1 MNRFK
6 SLFDIK
12 MWKFLLVGVA
22 NTVFNWGI
30 VFVLLQYA
38 AFTPLAATAVSTV
51 LASIL
56 SYVLNRYFTFRYQGD
71 SGRSILRFALNI
83 LVCYVLGYGIA
94 LLVIYPLLPGVDADW
109 SKILSILSGEKAT
122 KWDFIAAIIGSC
134 LFTGFNYLGQRFFA
148 FRETEEP
155 K

>member
-1 MNRFK
+1 MKQLK

-22 NTVFNWGI
+22 NTVFNWVI
-30 VFVLLQYA
+30 VILLLKYA
-38 AFTPLAATAVSTV
+38 GFTPLVATAVSTV

-56 SYVLNRYFTFRYQGD
+56 SCVLNRYFTFRYQGD
-71 SGRSILRFALNI
+71 SARSILRFALNI

-94 LLVIYPLLPGVDADW
+94 LLVIYPMFPGVESDW

-122 KWDFIAAIIGSC
+122 KWDFFAAIIGSC

-148 FRETEEP
+148 FRETEASE
-155 K
+155 

>member
-1 MNRFK
+1 MKQLK

-22 NTVFNWGI
+22 NTIFNWVI

-38 AFTPLAATAVSTV
+38 GFTALAATAVSTV

-56 SYVLNRYFTFRYQGD
+56 SYVLNRYFTFRYQG
-71 SGRSILRFALNI
+71 SGLRSILRFALNI

-122 KWDFIAAIIGSC
+122 KWDYLAAIIGSC
-134 LFTGFNYLGQRFFA
+134 FFTGFNYLGQRFFA
-148 FRETEEP
+148 FRETEVSE
-155 K
+155 

>member
-1 MNRFK
+1 MEKFK

-22 NTVFNWGI
+22 NTVFNWVI
-30 VFVLLQYA
+30 VFVLLQFA
-38 AFTPLAATAVSTV
+38 GFTTLAATAVSTV

-56 SYVLNRYFTFRYQGD
+56 SYLLNRFFTFRYRGD
-71 SGRSILRFALNI
+71 NLQSILRFALNI
-83 LVCYVLGYGIA
+83 VVCYILGYGIA
-94 LLVIYPLLPGVDADW
+94 LFVIYPLLPGVEADW

-122 KWDFIAAIIGSC
+122 KWDYLAAIFGSC

-148 FRETEEP
+148 FRETEDP
-155 K
+155 Q

>member
-22 NTVFNWGI
+22 NTVFNWAI

-38 AFTPLAATAVSTV
+38 GFTTLAATAVSTV

-71 SGRSILRFALNI
+71 GLKSILRFALNI

-122 KWDFIAAIIGSC
+122 KWDYLAAIFGSC